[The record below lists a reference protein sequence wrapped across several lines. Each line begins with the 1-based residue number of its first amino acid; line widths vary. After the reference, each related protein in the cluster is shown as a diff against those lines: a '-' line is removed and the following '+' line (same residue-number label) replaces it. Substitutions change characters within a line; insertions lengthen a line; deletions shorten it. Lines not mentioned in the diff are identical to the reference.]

1 MTREPSVQ
9 DPGDGEDASGT
20 GPQFGI
26 GKSILFS
33 ALLLVLF
40 FGSIELAL
48 RGWVFFFRAG
58 YERFDLATRTFVLV
72 PGQYPDDVVVNS
84 QGFVGDELEADA
96 PDLWRIYTLGD
107 SCTFNAGNAT
117 ETYAGAL
124 EKLLTQHDPGTG
136 LRYEVVNGG
145 VQGLNSELAL
155 NRLRSKGPEVGPEV
169 VTIYIGW
176 NDLMK
181 FDPSA
186 QGSSDRF
193 AGVAR
198 VLDSLWTVKG
208 LRKLVFFNLRPR
220 LSPPRT
226 GPESATG
233 RFRDFEPTI
242 YEANLRAILD
252 TVRGMG
258 ARPVLLTLPT
268 VVRQDMTVDDLR
280 AAGVMFPYFPG
291 ANAVGDF
298 LDLVAAY
305 NRTIRKVAADEGVP
319 LVDVAARFEALPDV
333 RPYFYDTMHPEMIGR
348 ELIAAE
354 LDRTLREQGLLG
366 PAPSSPTASS
376 GARP

>member
-1 MTREPSVQ
+1 MGSNQWDEEVPAN
-9 DPGDGEDASGT
+9 ELDAPA
-20 GPQFGI
+20 PQFGL

-33 ALLLVLF
+33 VILLVLF
-40 FGSIELAL
+40 FGSIELAI
-48 RGWVFFFRAG
+48 RTWVFFFRAG
-58 YERFDLATRTFVLV
+58 YERFDLATGTFVLV
-72 PGQYPDDVVVNS
+72 PGRYPGDVEINS
-84 QGFVGDELEADA
+84 EGFVGDELEPDA

-124 EKLLTQHDPGTG
+124 EKLLREHDPGTG

-155 NRLRSKGPEVGPEV
+155 NRLRSKAPEVGPEV

-186 QGSSDRF
+186 QGASDRF

-198 VLDSLWTVKG
+198 ALDSLWTVKG
-208 LRKLVFFNLRPR
+208 LRKLVFFNLRPY
-220 LSPPRT
+220 LSPPKT
-226 GPESATG
+226 GPASETG
-233 RFRDFEPTI
+233 RFRGFEPAI
-242 YEANLRAILD
+242 YEANLRETIA
-252 TVRGMG
+252 TVRKMG

-268 VVRQDMTVDDLR
+268 VVRKDMTVDDLR
-280 AAGVMFPYFPG
+280 EAGVMFPYFPG

-305 NRTIRKVAADEGVP
+305 NQAIRKIAADEGVP
-319 LVDVAARFEALPDV
+319 LVDIAAHFEALPDV
-333 RPYFYDTMHPEMIGR
+333 RSYFYDTMHPEMIGR

-354 LDRTLREQGLLG
+354 LDRTLRAEGLLA
-366 PAPSSPTASS
+366 PAQGGPTA
-376 GARP
+376 AAP